1 MDYLRMLLRAGP
13 QVQGKVKSAMRVRPT
28 SLASR
33 KDKEF
38 KTMNEHHSY
47 SGKSGLTF
55 REFTVLSVIFTIIK
69 RRS

>member
-38 KTMNEHHSY
+38 KTMNEHLFSPANQAY
-47 SGKSGLTF
+47 VSRIYGT
-55 REFTVLSVIFTIIK
+55 
-69 RRS
+69 